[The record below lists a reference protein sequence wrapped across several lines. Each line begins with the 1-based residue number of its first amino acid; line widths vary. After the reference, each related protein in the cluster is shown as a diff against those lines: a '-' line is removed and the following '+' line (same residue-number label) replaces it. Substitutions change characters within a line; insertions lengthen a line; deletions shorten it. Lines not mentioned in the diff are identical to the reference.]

1 MEKLKSSHKMA
12 ILTIFMRAKRPTERN
27 GAVRFFCGTEG
38 SMSNIAHKKFQWK
51 ILYQFLV
58 IWISI
63 LIYNT
68 KRVSFEEKR
77 LDPCMH

>member
-1 MEKLKSSHKMA
+1 
-12 ILTIFMRAKRPTERN
+12 
-27 GAVRFFCGTEG
+27 
-38 SMSNIAHKKFQWK
+38 MSNIAHKKFQWK

-68 KRVSFEEKR
+68 KRVFFEEKR